1 MKELMPNSLYT
12 TLYIFFFGAI
22 LSSFGMSLACV
33 HPERGAFDSHSEI
46 TLGSIKSAHHS
57 ESHFHLTADQDHSI
71 QVEND
76 FCVDMLFARCKVRL
90 DRTPQIVPPSFF
102 YHVPLVLNNF
112 KLPSIQLNEINWHN
126 LSIVLLRTIVML
138 N

>member
-33 HPERGAFDSHSEI
+33 HSEHGAFDSYSEI
-46 TLGSIKSAHHS
+46 TLGSIKSAHHD
-57 ESHFHLTADQDHSI
+57 ENQIHLAPSQDPSI

-76 FCVDMLFARCKVRL
+76 FCVDMLFARCKIRL
-90 DRTPQIVPPSFF
+90 DRTSHIVPPSFF
-102 YHVPLVLNNF
+102 YHAPLFRDNF
-112 KLPSIQLNEINWHN
+112 KLPSIRLNEINWHD